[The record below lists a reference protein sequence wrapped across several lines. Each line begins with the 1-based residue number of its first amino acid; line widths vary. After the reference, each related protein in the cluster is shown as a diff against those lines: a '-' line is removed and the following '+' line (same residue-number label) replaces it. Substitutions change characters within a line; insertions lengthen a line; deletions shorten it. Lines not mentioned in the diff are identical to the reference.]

1 MYMLLR
7 DTPMPTAPTTIMRP
21 RSRKILAAISAGS
34 AESVAAVKIAASTPY
49 LENSVMLDTSI
60 GSLAGIASCAPNS
73 AARWTRWGERSMA
86 TTRHPAARAIWIVNT
101 PTSPAPITATASPMP
116 TLACRK
122 PCIAMAP
129 IVVKEAAAIDT
140 CDGICTARLR
150 GTKLISAWLAYVPP
164 PQATRSPARN
174 SCTPSPTEI
183 TSPEQLYPSVVSVSS
198 FACTFS
204 YPAFTPF
211 WRAYSITCLTRS
223 GRALA
228 LARSDFE
235 LKSSVARSV
244 PTLIAEYWVRTRSPP
259 GRNSGAGISYVA
271 TSPEFL
277 SVKSARMSSFRVR
290 TAHAISRRAVQDLVL
305 MSNTARVTHTSRYA
319 PDRHA
324 GCHTQDRLSS
334 AFGSALPRAAW
345 NEDDIVWLE
354 LQIRSLCGQNFLKRE
369 GDFFRALWGF
379 ANEPGRVQSR
389 VRVGALSEG
398 NSLQHGN
405 IIAIFHDKTAGL
417 ADLADDV
424 NDARLVHD
432 NCVAGIDS
440 VVILHRLRRTSQK
453 QDPNRVLRIIAPR
466 NQHIAAGFR
475 SSTAG
480 DGYGVVE
487 ISRAQQRIN
496 AGFLYL

>member
-183 TSPEQLYPSVVSVSS
+183 TSPAQLYPRVVRVSS
-198 FACTFS
+198 FTCTFS
-204 YPAFTPF
+204 YAALTPF
-211 WRAYSITCLTRS
+211 RRAYSRTCLTRS
-223 GRALA
+223 GRALIFE
-228 LARSDFE
+228 RSDFE
-235 LKSSVARSV
+235 LSSSVARSV
-244 PTLIAEYWVRTRSPP
+244 PALIAEYWVRTRRPP
-259 GRNSGAGISYVA
+259 GRSSGAGTSYVD
-271 TSPEFL
+271 TSPDFL
-277 SVKSARMSSFRVR
+277 SVISASM
-290 TAHAISRRAVQDLVL
+290 
-305 MSNTARVTHTSRYA
+305 
-319 PDRHA
+319 
-324 GCHTQDRLSS
+324 
-334 AFGSALPRAAW
+334 
-345 NEDDIVWLE
+345 
-354 LQIRSLCGQNFLKRE
+354 
-369 GDFFRALWGF
+369 
-379 ANEPGRVQSR
+379 
-389 VRVGALSEG
+389 
-398 NSLQHGN
+398 
-405 IIAIFHDKTAGL
+405 
-417 ADLADDV
+417 
-424 NDARLVHD
+424 
-432 NCVAGIDS
+432 DS
-440 VVILHRLRRTSQK
+440 C
-453 QDPNRVLRIIAPR
+453 N
-466 NQHIAAGFR
+466 
-475 SSTAG
+475 
-480 DGYGVVE
+480 
-487 ISRAQQRIN
+487 SRAGYVSSQLASQE
-496 AGFLYL
+496 FLLGNNSASRDSPGAVLLT